1 MHVAAGSQGSA
12 ADGAGPARLMS
23 IRDLADYLG
32 VSVRTA
38 WTLVAK
44 GEIKKVQIGRAVRIP
59 RESAE
64 AFVARG
70 GTRS

>member
-1 MHVAAGSQGSA
+1 
-12 ADGAGPARLMS
+12 MS